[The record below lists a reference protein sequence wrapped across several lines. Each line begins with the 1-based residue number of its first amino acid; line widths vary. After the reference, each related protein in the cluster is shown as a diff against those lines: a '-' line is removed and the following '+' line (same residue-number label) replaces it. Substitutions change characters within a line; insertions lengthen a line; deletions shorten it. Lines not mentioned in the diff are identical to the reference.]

1 MTPDLVVLAGTVHTL
16 AEGPPAQAVAVTDG
30 VVTAVGPAADAH
42 DWRGPRTEVLDL
54 GTATLLPGL
63 TDGHMHPVSGLQMA
77 AGTDLSAV
85 TDLGGL
91 RSVLAEAA
99 RGRRPDEWVLAWGLD
114 PNVFGRTPVTAAE
127 VEDALGG
134 RPALLR
140 LFDAHGAL
148 ATREALRIAGVDGPR
163 EFDQRARVVCDA
175 DGGPT
180 GLLLEWAAMDL
191 VARVAPVAP
200 VADRAAQLTDLLRGM
215 AASGLTGGH
224 VMDFIGDSAAVLAAA
239 EERGDLPLRLRFA
252 PWCMPGTD
260 ADGLAELV
268 DLQRSAGRRWRVG
281 GVKFMV
287 DGTVD
292 GGTAWLD
299 EPDAFGESTES
310 FWPDP
315 QAYTR
320 AVRTL
325 AEQGVPTATHAIGD
339 AAVAHVVR
347 SLAGVTGGA
356 THRVE
361 HLETMPG
368 ELVRAFAASGLVA
381 SMQPTHCT
389 LYSQADHSDNWSH
402 RLGDERASGG
412 WRCGDLRRAGVT
424 LALGSDWPVAPY
436 DPRPVMADAQLRRP
450 AGRRDSEP
458 VQPGQALTARQALEG
473 YTTHAAAAWGE
484 TQVAGR
490 IAVGMRADLTAL
502 ELDPLTTPPDEAAQS
517 PVLLT
522 VVSGVPVHRAVTVG

>member
-1 MTPDLVVLAGTVHTL
+1 MSPDLVVLAGTVHTMD
-16 AEGPPAQAVAVTDG
+16 GGTSAQAVAVTDG
-30 VVTAVGPAADAH
+30 VVTAVGSAADVQ

-54 GTATLLPGL
+54 GTAALLPGL

-85 TDLGGL
+85 RDLADL
-91 RSVLAEAA
+91 RAVLAEAA

-148 ATREALRIAGVDGPR
+148 ATAAALRIAGVDGPR

-175 DGGPT
+175 DGVPT
-180 GLLLEWAAMDL
+180 GLLLEWAAVEL
-191 VARVAPVAP
+191 VAQVAPVAT
-200 VADRAAQLTDLLRGM
+200 VAERAAELGELLRGM

-224 VMDFIGDSAAVLAAA
+224 VMDFIGDSAEVLAAVEA
-239 EERGDLPLRLRFA
+239 AGDLPLRLRFA
-252 PWCMPGTD
+252 PWCMPGVD
-260 ADGLAELV
+260 DDGLAELV
-268 DLQRSAGRRWRVG
+268 HLQAAAGRRWQVG

-287 DGTVD
+287 DGTID

-320 AVRTL
+320 AVRHL
-325 AEQGVPTATHAIGD
+325 AELGVPTATHAIGD

-347 SLAGVTGGA
+347 SLAGVRGGA

-368 ELVRAFAASGLVA
+368 ELVRRFAASGLVA

-402 RLGDERASGG
+402 RLGDERADGA

-450 AGRRDSEP
+450 AGRRDSVP

-473 YTTHAAAAWGE
+473 YTTHAAAAAGE
-484 TQVAGR
+484 SQVAGR

-502 ELDPLTTPPDEAAQS
+502 ALDPLTTPPDEAAES

-522 VVSGVPVHRAVTVG
+522 VVGGAPVHRAAMVG